1 MIEAFN
7 TPGTQRFVG
16 FGIAILKAIS
26 ESINSENTL
35 GWILVTDKLTEYC

>member
-16 FGIAILKAIS
+16 FGIAMLKAIS
-26 ESINSENTL
+26 ECKPSLNLI
-35 GWILVTDKLTEYC
+35 YM